1 MLVLLLMLVLVVL
14 GSLLLQLPAV
24 HCLDR
29 PKLLPQV
36 LLQQQPNQFYPPLV
50 FELLL
55 LLVLGVLMLLLV
67 LL

>member
-1 MLVLLLMLVLVVL
+1 
-14 GSLLLQLPAV
+14 
-24 HCLDR
+24 
-29 PKLLPQV
+29 LLPQV
-36 LLQQQPNQFYPPLV
+36 LLLQQPNQFYPPLV